1 MKSVPWRVLGSLVA
15 LGLGAP
21 LSGSAEELPQ
31 PGKYAGTL
39 TVRHI
44 VDGKAED
51 PDVVARAVYRVSGR
65 VGSNGDVRIVYAAE
79 REPILGR
86 FITSLSGPIIL
97 LAFDSI
103 EGVTTTR
110 NSFKFSYP
118 DLQNPLVGPNN
129 VTAAYTIEYATKL
142 TRVGK

>member
-1 MKSVPWRVLGSLVA
+1 MVMKSVPWRVLGSLVA

-65 VGSNGDVRIVYAAE
+65 VGSNASGICTGASAR
-79 REPILGR
+79 LGR
-86 FITSLSGPIIL
+86 SDSVGAAAGIAVSAPAASTS
-97 LAFDSI
+97 
-103 EGVTTTR
+103 R
-110 NSFKFSYP
+110 
-118 DLQNPLVGPNN
+118 
-129 VTAAYTIEYATKL
+129 
-142 TRVGK
+142 